1 MAPLQAP
8 EDSAPWELAWVRVD
22 EPRRRPVHSARAR
35 SLATT
40 QLRYSTVGSPSSV
53 PRRARTQKVF
63 HETAHSKADDDARCE
78 RVLPAEHGGRTRRRD
93 ASEAEAGD

>member
-1 MAPLQAP
+1 MG
-8 EDSAPWELAWVRVD
+8 AWVRVD
-22 EPRRRPVHSARAR
+22 EPRRGLCTERARAVWPPR
-35 SLATT
+35 NYAI
-40 QLRYSTVGSPSSV
+40 RTVGSPSSV
-53 PRRARTQKVF
+53 PRSARTQQVF